1 MLPKQCTDRFTWGN
15 LLFLRT
21 SYENYDV
28 YAQSGPSLPA
38 HTLFVWI
45 PSTTLPSACLYQ
57 KLRLW
62 MEEWRQTETPD
73 SQWWRQVISV
83 QCQCCT
89 LQLRNAGSGWE
100 GWTFCRQGSEQGDLW
115 RRRLRVWQGW
125 WGDEGAQE
133 WISVWSTELK
143 SLALLIVQLSGLWS
157 EEGPCWVEGGFGTG
171 YECQSL
177 YEDIRGSSTAGG
189 AGKQKSLCHLKRCLP
204 PINTKILD
212 HQCVTEFY
220 FYFLT
225 D

>member
-1 MLPKQCTDRFTWGN
+1 MHWSFHMGKSTFFKNILWELSCVCPVWSFSSCTHALCLNTFHHSTFSVPVPEAASVDGRMETNRNSWLTVMKTSNISAVSVLHLTAQKRRIRMRRVN
-15 LLFLRT
+15 LLQT
-21 SYENYDV
+21 
-28 YAQSGPSLPA
+28 G
-38 HTLFVWI
+38 VWAGW
-45 PSTTLPSACLYQ
+45 LM
-57 KLRLW
+57 K
-62 MEEWRQTETPD
+62 EEVE
-73 SQWWRQVISV
+73 SV
-83 QCQCCT
+83 T
-89 LQLRNAGSGWE
+89 G
-100 GWTFCRQGSEQGDLW
+100 
-115 RRRLRVWQGW
+115 VM
-125 WGDEGAQE
+125 GDEGAQE